1 MRLRP
6 VPPPLPAN
14 LLDRLGEPEDVFG
27 PNWRFRTTSTL
38 AGSALVLLG
47 FVFCLA
53 GATAREAPGG
63 QVYLLLSGGLML
75 CGSVA
80 VLLPRRVPPT
90 WVFVCS
96 RGAARTRGADWE
108 AVEWAEVV
116 RFEDATLA
124 DGVAVRQCRVVLAGG
139 GEWGFLADYVAD
151 YRRLTDVLRRK
162 VAERDPSQSGI
173 AGPHYDLEA

>member
-1 MRLRP
+1 MRPRP
-6 VPPPLPAN
+6 APPVLPAN

-27 PNWRFRTTSTL
+27 PNRRFRTASTV
-38 AGSALVLLG
+38 AGGALVLLG

-53 GATAREAPGG
+53 GAAAGPARGAPGG
-63 QVYLLLSGGLML
+63 QVYLLLGGGLML

-80 VLLPRRVPPT
+80 VLLPRQVPPT
-90 WVFVCS
+90 WVFVCP
-96 RGAARTRGADWE
+96 RGVARARGADWE

-124 DGVAVRQCRVVLAGG
+124 AGVAMRQFRVVLAGG

-162 VAERDPSQSGI
+162 VAERDPPRSGI
-173 AGPHYDLEA
+173 AEPHS